1 MSDLINQC
9 LALCDTVHKTL
20 GPGHKE
26 IIYHRAFLVE
36 LRNTN
41 LSWESEKCIPVM
53 YKDIQVGNIIS
64 DIIINNIL
72 VLEFKAVAKDLSIL
86 EIRQTKK
93 YMECADIKYGL
104 LVNFWNNS
112 LVHVDELCLNDDT
125 IVQHKIIL
133 I

>member
-1 MSDLINQC
+1 
-9 LALCDTVHKTL
+9 
-20 GPGHKE
+20 
-26 IIYHRAFLVE
+26 
-36 LRNTN
+36 
-41 LSWESEKCIPVM
+41 M